1 MRCSEQEP
9 VWFCIE
15 HDIQDKG
22 WDVIAG
28 LVRESTLDRTSTDM
42 DAGWTSSTFRASRTE
57 EEL

>member
-1 MRCSEQEP
+1 MRCSEQKP
-9 VWFCIE
+9 VWFHIE

-28 LVRESTLDRTSTDM
+28 LVSLSTLAGTAM